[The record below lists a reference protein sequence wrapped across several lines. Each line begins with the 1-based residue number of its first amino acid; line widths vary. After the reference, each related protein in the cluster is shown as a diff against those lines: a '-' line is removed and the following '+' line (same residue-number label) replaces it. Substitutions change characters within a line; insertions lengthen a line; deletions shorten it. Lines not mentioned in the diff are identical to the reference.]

1 MNRALELQL
10 LSELISRC
18 ERGSEQEGGPDS
30 LVPVAQYT
38 SAAWLAAEVQA
49 LFRPLPLVVG
59 HTSELLAP
67 GDFLTHDESGVPLL
81 LVRTDDGSVRGFLN
95 VCRHRGTRLV
105 TERRG
110 NAKVF
115 VCRYHAWS
123 YTQTGS
129 LLRVPQ
135 RQCFPSLRDED
146 AGLVEVPVK
155 SRCGFLW
162 AVPGGR
168 GRELDLDSYLG
179 AIAGDLDDFGLSQHV
194 VHREVRDRKRANWKL
209 VMDAFLEGY
218 HVRSLHRDTISR
230 FFLDSLLLA
239 QFPPHSRAIGAR
251 RTLQEARTLPP
262 ERWELRAMTT
272 PFYLLFPSTIL
283 VFHPDWVTALT
294 LFPDGTDHLLYHHRM
309 LIPRPPENEEQSRY
323 WDKTFQ
329 LIEGSVFQRED
340 LAIAESIQSGLG
352 AKADTHFRLGHL
364 EVAVKWFHDELA
376 RRVEPALSPNP

>member
-1 MNRALELQL
+1 MNQALAQQLLLELL
-10 LSELISRC
+10 TLSE
-18 ERGSEQEGGPDS
+18 RGADKESGPDS

-38 SAAWLAAEVQA
+38 SAQWLAAEQQA

-59 HTSELLAP
+59 HTSELAAP
-67 GDFLTHDESGVPLL
+67 GDFLTHDESGMPLL
-81 LVRTDDGSVRGFLN
+81 IVRTEEGAVRAFLN

-105 TERRG
+105 HERRG
-110 NAKVF
+110 NAKLL

-123 YTQTGS
+123 YTLAGG

-135 RQCFPSLRDED
+135 RQCFPTLRDEE
-146 AGLVEVPVK
+146 AGLVEVPAAE
-155 SRCGFLW
+155 RCGFLW

-168 GRELDLDSYLG
+168 GRELDIDSYLG
-179 AIAGDLDDFGLSQHV
+179 PIAADLSSFGLAEHV

-239 QFPPHSRAIGAR
+239 RFPPHSRAIGAR
-251 RTLQEARTLPP
+251 KPLAQARSLPP
-262 ERWELRAMTT
+262 ESWELRALTT
-272 PFYLLFPSTIL
+272 PFYLLFPNTIL
-283 VFHPDWVTALT
+283 VLHPDWITALT
-294 LFPDGTDHLLYHHRM
+294 LFPDGTDHLHYHHRM
-309 LIPRPPENEEQSRY
+309 LIPRPPESEEQSRY

-340 LAIAESIQSGLG
+340 LAIAESIQSGLC
-352 AKADTHFRLGHL
+352 AQTDTHFRLGHL
-364 EVAVKWFHDELA
+364 ERAVKWFHDELA
-376 RRVEPALSPNP
+376 QRVEPALAPPA